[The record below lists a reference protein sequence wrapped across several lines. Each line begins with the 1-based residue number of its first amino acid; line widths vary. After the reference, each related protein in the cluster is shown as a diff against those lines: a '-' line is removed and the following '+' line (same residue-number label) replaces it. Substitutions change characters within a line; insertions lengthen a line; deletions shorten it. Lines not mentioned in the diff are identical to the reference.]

1 MNALENYIVE
11 VHEVKPFT
19 GDWTKE
25 EWAKDKEWVEVEH
38 TTNCYGSKK
47 RGKRIYTTADWETT
61 LQQGFY
67 WG

>member
-19 GDWTKE
+19 GNWTKE
-25 EWAKDKEWVEVEH
+25 GWAKDKEWVEVDH
-38 TTNCYGSKK
+38 TTNCYGRTK
-47 RGKRIYTTADWETT
+47 REKRIYTTVDWEKT